1 MEDLK
6 ITIGRNLASLRKKKK
21 LTQIELAEKMG
32 YSDKAISKWEQGATM
47 PDIETMKQLCDFYGV
62 TLDYLTKEE
71 NIFNPQIDNR
81 KEKILL
87 INHVVITS
95 LLASIVWMI
104 ATIIFVYPLLF
115 QGVKKSYWPSFLW
128 AIPATCLVLI
138 ISNFIYFKRNKV
150 FTFVSLTVLIWS
162 LLTSVFLHYM
172 FFSDQR
178 TRLWLIFI
186 LGIPA
191 QIILILWFLLKKVKL

>member
-95 LLASIVWMI
+95 LLASIVWMV
-104 ATIIFVYPLLF
+104 ATIIFVYPLIF
-115 QGVKKSYWPSFLW
+115 QGAKSSYWPSFLW
-128 AIPATCLVLI
+128 AVPITCLVLI
-138 ISNFIYFKRNKV
+138 IANFIYFKRNKV
-150 FTFVSLTVLIWS
+150 FTFVSLTVFIWS
-162 LLTSVFLHYM
+162 LLTAVFLHYL
-172 FFSDQR
+172 FFSDQG
-178 TRLWLIFI
+178 TRLWLTFI

-191 QIILILWFLLKKVKL
+191 QIILVLWFLLRKVRP